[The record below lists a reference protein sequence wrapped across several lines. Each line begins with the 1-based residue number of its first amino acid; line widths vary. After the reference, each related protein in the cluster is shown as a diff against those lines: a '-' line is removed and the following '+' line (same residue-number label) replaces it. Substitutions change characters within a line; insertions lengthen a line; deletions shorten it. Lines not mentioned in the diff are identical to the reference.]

1 MIRLIYEVKEMMD
14 KENLSEE
21 YKEVYDV
28 LSKMVYSRELDE
40 KSNELNKEINEYLQG
55 EKENK

>member
-14 KENLSEE
+14 KENLSEV

-28 LSKMVYSRELDE
+28 LSKMIYSRELDE

>member
-28 LSKMVYSRELDE
+28 LSKMLYSRELDE

>member
-14 KENLSEE
+14 KENLREE

-28 LSKMVYSRELDE
+28 LSKMIYSRELDE

>member
-14 KENLSEE
+14 KENLSEV

>member
-14 KENLSEE
+14 KENLNEE

>member
-28 LSKMVYSRELDE
+28 LSKMIYSRELDE

>member
-21 YKEVYDV
+21 YKEVYGV

>member
-28 LSKMVYSRELDE
+28 LSKIIYSRELDE
-40 KSNELNKEINEYLQG
+40 KSNELNKEIKEYLQG

>member
-1 MIRLIYEVKEMMD
+1 MIRLIYEVKQMMD

-28 LSKMVYSRELDE
+28 LSKMIYSRELDE